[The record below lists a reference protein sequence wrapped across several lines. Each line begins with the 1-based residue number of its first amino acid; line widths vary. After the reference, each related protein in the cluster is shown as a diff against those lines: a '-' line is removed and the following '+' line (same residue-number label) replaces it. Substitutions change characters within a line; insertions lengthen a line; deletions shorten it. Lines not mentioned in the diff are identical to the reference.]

1 MRLLFE
7 RFWAVDDPYVVAIAY
22 GVLLR
27 STPDQAD
34 EAKALAE
41 AIHTRVFA
49 QPVRPDE
56 LLLDAARGIA
66 GWAAAHQL
74 LPESKRAESRR
85 PYGLKPPGPPPTE
98 KTLDAKYGWRE
109 GQPDCESYSAIHSSV
124 LSPRTSST
132 ALD

>member
-1 MRLLFE
+1 
-7 RFWAVDDPYVVAIAY
+7 V
-22 GVLLR
+22 
-27 STPDQAD
+27 
-34 EAKALAE
+34 AKALAE

-74 LPESKRAESRR
+74 LPESKLAESRR

-109 GQPDCESYSAIHSSV
+109 GQPDSESYSAIRSSV